1 MSEGPAGTR
10 TGPRVFTEGPDHA
23 VQRWEAPDVHAP
35 VRPGNAAPA
44 GTGSAGIGPPGTA
57 KVGAGRPGTGVAG
70 AGSAGKPDA
79 GAAGGVAAAAPSP
92 LTVQQIERIQKE
104 AREEGFRQGEAE
116 GRKSGAKAVRA
127 QADAL
132 QRVLQSL
139 IPSVDGLDQQVE
151 QELVSLAITVARQLV
166 RRELRMD
173 PGQVVAAV
181 RAAVDTLPSTD
192 RKIRL
197 HLHPEDA
204 RLVREALHLSELEQ
218 PWQLIEDPTFSR
230 GGARVETDTCR
241 VDATVESRLN
251 AVIAELWGG
260 DRREDDE
267 EAGADTGDGGGVR
280 STSGSGSGTRGSGNS
295 G

>member
-10 TGPRVFTEGPDHA
+10 TGPRIFTEGPDHA

-35 VRPGNAAPA
+35 ARPGPGGRSSGAAGP
-44 GTGSAGIGPPGTA
+44 GSSGPGSAS
-57 KVGAGRPGTGVAG
+57 
-70 AGSAGKPDA
+70 AGSANA
-79 GAAGGVAAAAPSP
+79 GAAGKNAAATAEAPPAARSP
-92 LTVQQIERIQKE
+92 LTVQQIERIQNE

-166 RRELRMD
+166 RRELRVD

-204 RLVREALHLSELEQ
+204 RIVREALHLSELEQ
-218 PWQLIEDPTFSR
+218 PWQMIEDPTFSR
-230 GGARVETDTCR
+230 GGGRVETDTCR

-267 EAGADTGDGGGVR
+267 DTRGDPAGDTGEGRGVR
-280 STSGSGSGTRGSGNS
+280 PTGSGISQ
-295 G
+295 